1 MNQNNLITFQR
12 GHTHS
17 EKVQQRGKELRLSAE
32 GQSPGPLVPP
42 SKFLVCTF
50 LWVLLGFSGATVR
63 AGGV

>member
-12 GHTHS
+12 SHTHS

-42 SKFLVCTF
+42 SKFLN
-50 LWVLLGFSGATVR
+50 FSAPSSGYCWASR
-63 AGGV
+63 EPL